1 MYQKRRYCRCP
12 IPPEREELTNVSE
25 RSLAKVEE
33 LATHRKTSRIFSG
46 NPVNV
51 EDVLYC
57 IRVAAQAPSGAN
69 RQPWRFVLV
78 DDPQIMKKARAACE
92 NQEKRFHE
100 STEKS
105 LKEWF
110 RSKNIT
116 WRKPFL
122 TDAPTLLAVFS
133 DQKMPYATESTWLA
147 IGYVILALEE
157 RSLSTLTY
165 TPSHSENVRS
175 VFNAP
180 KEYKL
185 EVILPIGYSADTK
198 PKQPRRPFLSSVYRN
213 AWNTPLGRS

>member
-1 MYQKRRYCRCP
+1 MSG
-12 IPPEREELTNVSE
+12 VSTARLE
-25 RSLAKVEE
+25 D
-33 LATHRKTSRIFSG
+33 LATRRKTARIFSR

-78 DDPQIMKKARAACE
+78 NDPEIKKKARAACE
-92 NQEKRFHE
+92 DQERRHHE
-100 STEKS
+100 NVETS

-116 WRKPFL
+116 WQKPFL
-122 TDAPTLLAVFS
+122 TDAPVLLAIFS

-147 IGYVILALEE
+147 IGYIILALEE

-165 TPSHSENVRS
+165 TPSYPENVRG

-180 KEYKL
+180 EQYKL
-185 EVILPIGYSADTK
+185 EAILPVGYSADTK
-198 PKQPRRPFLSSVYRN
+198 LKEPRRAFHSSAYRN
-213 AWNTPLGRS
+213 IWNASL